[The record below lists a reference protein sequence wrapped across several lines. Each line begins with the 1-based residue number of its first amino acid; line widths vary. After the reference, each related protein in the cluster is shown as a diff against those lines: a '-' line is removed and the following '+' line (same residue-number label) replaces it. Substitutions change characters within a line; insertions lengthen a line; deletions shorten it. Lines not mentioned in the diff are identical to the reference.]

1 MRVSKVLAVTALFHL
16 TFSAV
21 VLNQG
26 HQYNHAAL
34 SRRAPPVPKGG
45 AGGGKGGDSSGGNPS
60 SGNPNTGNPN
70 TGKPNT
76 GNAPGSPS
84 SQNSGNSANSKSSAA
99 SAHVEDVVAAA
110 LVDKGNGMDIVL
122 TDAEYQTR
130 GQIAI
135 KANKDAINAKP
146 RVDKTYPAM
155 KDLYSVSDGGL
166 FLLLFLAYC
175 YILQSLPNFNPHI
188 S

>member
-1 MRVSKVLAVTALFHL
+1 MRVSKVLGVTALFHL

-34 SRRAPPVPKGG
+34 SRRVEPVPKGG
-45 AGGGKGGDSSGGNPS
+45 NPTSGGKGGDSSGGNPS
-60 SGNPNTGNPN
+60 SGNPDTANPN
-70 TGKPNT
+70 SE
-76 GNAPGSPS
+76 NAPGSPS
-84 SQNSGNSANSKSSAA
+84 SQNSGNSANSKASAA
-99 SAHVEDVVAAA
+99 SAHVDDVVAAA
-110 LVDKGNGMDIVL
+110 QADTSSGMDTVL
-122 TDAEYQTR
+122 TDAEYLTR

-135 KANKDAINAKP
+135 KANKDAINANP

-155 KDLYSVSDGGL
+155 KDSYTVSGGGL
-166 FLLLFLAYC
+166 FLLLFLGYY
-175 YILQSLPNFNPHI
+175 YILYSLPRFNPHI